1 MKKFEFIFCSIILHN
16 VQLFG
21 QNENNIVLNSLLK
34 NQKVYVNSLPVQ
46 DKKFYLSII
55 NMGKWIRPKVI
66 SKITSLETNFKL
78 NDSNLN
84 IFEGYDLPHG
94 TIYGLIWQDT
104 TYYEYIN
111 NPTKIAG
118 SDLSVAKK
126 YFSELTDDD
135 KAIVSNF
142 NNWKN
147 KIFKNLNS
155 SPRNINP
162 PLYYLATKVSNKK
175 IKTIGFC
182 Y

>member
-1 MKKFEFIFCSIILHN
+1 MKNIFFLFCAISLCKFQSFS
-16 VQLFG
+16 
-21 QNENNIVLNSLLK
+21 QNENSTILSAILK
-34 NQKVYVNSLPVQ
+34 NQKDYVNNMPAKDKSFYISL
-46 DKKFYLSII
+46 I
-55 NMGKWIRPKVI
+55 NMAKWIRPKII
-66 SKITSLETNFKL
+66 SKIDSLERNFKL
-78 NDSNLN
+78 NYLKVN